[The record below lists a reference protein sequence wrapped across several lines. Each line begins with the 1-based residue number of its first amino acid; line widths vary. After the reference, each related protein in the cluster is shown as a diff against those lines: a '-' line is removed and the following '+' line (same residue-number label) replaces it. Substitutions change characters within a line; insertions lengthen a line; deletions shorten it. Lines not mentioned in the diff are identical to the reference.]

1 MLLLDIVNW
10 EWRGGWRTRKRE
22 RREDEEKRRDVRR
35 RPGQFGVGEDGPDA
49 DLLALNVHPPLHSV
63 KASENPACSGIN
75 HSPRSPRSHRDSI
88 PCLF

>member
-1 MLLLDIVNW
+1 MEN
-10 EWRGGWRTRKRE
+10 EKERTARRRGEE
-22 RREDEEKRRDVRR
+22 RRCEEKAGTIWSGR
-35 RPGQFGVGEDGPDA
+35 EDGPDA